1 MPFTNWVILELK
13 CYAQI
18 LHQCV
23 IFYKN
28 EEKKLIFTHFKRRN
42 ENMVNITHSNERN
55 GRKDYFLTT
64 KVLKSILNNREI
76 VQSIANRI
84 GT

>member
-1 MPFTNWVILELK
+1 
-13 CYAQI
+13 
-18 LHQCV
+18 
-23 IFYKN
+23 
-28 EEKKLIFTHFKRRN
+28 
-42 ENMVNITHSNERN
+42 MVNITHSNERN